1 MNIPKEII
9 IDALK
14 QIYTSFSIKPNQINI
29 TKHDNF
35 IHGTWIDEYGDKV
48 VFEIILDKDF
58 ARPQLVIANKQ
69 FSHNNNLYQLL
80 ITKQPTYW
88 AIAI

>member
-14 QIYTSFSIKPNQINI
+14 QIYTSFSIKSRQINI
-29 TKHDNF
+29 TNHDNF

-69 FSHNNNLYQLL
+69 FSYNYTPYQLL
-80 ITKQPTYW
+80 IIQQPTY
-88 AIAI
+88 

>member
-1 MNIPKEII
+1 MNVPKEII
-9 IDALK
+9 IDTLK

-29 TKHDNF
+29 TNYDNF

-48 VFEIILDKDF
+48 VFKIVYDKDF
-58 ARPQLVIANKQ
+58 TRPDLIIANEQ

-80 ITKQPTYW
+80 ITKQPNY
-88 AIAI
+88 

>member
-14 QIYTSFSIKPNQINI
+14 QIYTSFSIKSSQINV
-29 TKHDNF
+29 TNYDNY
-35 IHGTWIDEYGDKV
+35 IRGTWIDEYGDKV
-48 VFEIILDKDF
+48 VFKIVYDKDF
-58 ARPQLVIANKQ
+58 TRPDLIIDNEQ